1 VEFDDGANIM
11 SAEVTKRK
19 IDAEIARLI
28 KAKQQLRFA

>member
-19 IDAEIARLI
+19 IDAEIALTD
-28 KAKQQLRFA
+28 KG